1 MQQLIYIISASVVSL
16 VFLLLPS
23 SFPMSSVY
31 IIFKIKKKKLTNL
44 YYGLILIH
52 DGKFGQEHISHNYG
66 ISHYMEM
73 NSSLLKLVSFFT
85 RIFPPNV
92 YTLFLLIYS
101 MCLPS
106 LFSFFS
112 FICAISIFIVV
123 RPCPIGWLLVLSNS
137 SFLVFHH

>member
-1 MQQLIYIISASVVSL
+1 MQQLIYIISASIVSL
-16 VFLLLPS
+16 VFPTPS
-23 SFPMSSVY
+23 FLISYVFCLY
-31 IIFKIKKKKLTNL
+31 NLKKKKKKKL

-52 DGKFGQEHISHNYG
+52 NGKFGQEHINHNYG
-66 ISHYMEM
+66 ISHYVEM

-112 FICAISIFIVV
+112 FICAISVFIVF